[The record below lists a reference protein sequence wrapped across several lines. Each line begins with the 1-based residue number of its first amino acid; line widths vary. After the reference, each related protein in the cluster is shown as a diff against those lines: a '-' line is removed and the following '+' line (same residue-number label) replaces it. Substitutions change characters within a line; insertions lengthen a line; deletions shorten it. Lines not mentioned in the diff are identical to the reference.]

1 MNPDERE
8 WQAQERAMQIER
20 QGQDAAEID
29 GLAASY
35 VSIARALRQPL
46 PCALPDDF
54 ASRMA
59 AQVAAQPRL
68 ASQDSRLERW
78 MLNALGVVMTLSAL
92 IVMLI
97 YRDVWL
103 SPLAALLGQTG
114 SLDTPWPLVGAL
126 CLAGSWLGEQ
136 LRRHL
141 PSMHQ
146 RAA

>member
-1 MNPDERE
+1 VP
-8 WQAQERAMQIER
+8 
-20 QGQDAAEID
+20 
-29 GLAASY
+29 S
-35 VSIARALRQPL
+35 
-46 PCALPDDF
+46 ALPDDF

-59 AQVAAQPRL
+59 ERVAAQPRVAPL
-68 ASQDSRLERW
+68 ESRLERW
-78 MLNALGVVMTLSAL
+78 LLSALGVVMTLSAL
-92 IVMLI
+92 IVLLI

-103 SPLAALLGQTG
+103 APLGALLGQSG

-141 PSMHQ
+141 PPMHQ